1 MRLKR
6 NIHGFT
12 LVELLVVIAIIGI
25 LIGMLL
31 PAVQQVR
38 EAARRTECLNNLRQ
52 LGLASLNFESA
63 RMRFPTSGGNF
74 DANVGDPFGESPD
87 FEGVQSGSWVF
98 QNLPFFDQVPAFNK
112 RNSIGY
118 FGNPSNPGL
127 MTFNFPMMACPSRG
141 QRVWSGP
148 HPDGGTLNTFAG
160 DYANVAAPSNYIITE
175 GLLGGAIPSLYG
187 GASYADIAVDPSLR
201 GEDPPG
207 EQTDYW
213 TGVITKGF
221 SIIENSG
228 DGDSGEGD
236 ITVAKYP
243 RIGFAAISDGSS
255 NTLMY
260 AEKSAYIRNYS
271 ANVDGDWLFNG
282 LGESYGQLGV
292 GNFSTHRSI
301 SRPVADANDAGHV
314 VPGSEPPILRAQQRL
329 GSAHPATFN
338 AVLADGSTHG
348 ISIDASVS
356 ALWFLADRSDG
367 EIINVKD
374 L

>member
-1 MRLKR
+1 MKHSKNRLA
-6 NIHGFT
+6 FT

-52 LGLASLNFESA
+52 LGLASLNFESS

-74 DANVGDPFGESPD
+74 DANEGDPLGD
-87 FEGVQSGSWVF
+87 AQAFEGVQSGSWVF

-118 FGNPSNPGL
+118 FGTAGNPGL

-148 HPDGGTLNTFAG
+148 NPAGGTLNTFAG
-160 DYANVAAPSNYIITE
+160 DYANVAAPSRYICTN
-175 GLLGGAIPSLYG
+175 GLLGGAVPALYG
-187 GASYADIAVDPSLR
+187 GADYIDNVAVDPSLS
-201 GEDPPG
+201 GPDPEG
-207 EQTDYW
+207 EQIDYW

-221 SIIENSG
+221 SF
-228 DGDSGEGD
+228 DSEGFV
-236 ITVAKYP
+236 TKYP

-255 NTLMY
+255 NTMMY

-271 ANVDGDWLFNG
+271 ASVGTSLDDWLVNG

-314 VPGSEPPILRAQQRL
+314 VPGSDPPILRAQQRL

-348 ISIDASVS
+348 ISIDASLS
-356 ALWFLADRSDG
+356 SLWFLADRSDG

>member
-1 MRLKR
+1 MKHSKNRLA
-6 NIHGFT
+6 FT

-74 DANVGDPFGESPD
+74 DANEGDPRGDSQI

-118 FGNPSNPGL
+118 FGTAGNPGL

-148 HPDGGTLNTFAG
+148 NPAGGTLNTFAG
-160 DYANVAAPSNYIITE
+160 DYANVAAPSNYIISE
-175 GLLGGAIPSLYG
+175 GLLGGAIPALYG
-187 GASYADIAVDPSLR
+187 GASYADIAVDPSLQ

-221 SIIENSG
+221 SIIANSG
-228 DGDSGEGD
+228 EDDVT
-236 ITVAKYP
+236 IAKYP

-255 NTLMY
+255 NTMMY

-292 GNFSTHRSI
+292 GNFATHRSI

-314 VPGSEPPILRAQQRL
+314 VPGSDPPILRAQQRL

-348 ISIDASVS
+348 ISIDASLS
-356 ALWFLADRSDG
+356 SLWFLADRSDG

>member
-6 NIHGFT
+6 NVRGFT

-52 LGLASLNFESA
+52 LGLASLNFESS
-63 RMRFPTSGGNF
+63 RMRFPTCGGNF
-74 DANVGDPFGESPD
+74 SANEEDPLGVAPEY
-87 FEGVQSGSWVF
+87 EGVESGTWVF
-98 QNLPFFDQVPAFNK
+98 QNLPFMDQSPAFNK

-118 FGNPSNPGL
+118 FGTAGNPGL
-127 MTFNFPMMACPSRG
+127 MTFNFPMMVCPSRG
-141 QRVWSGP
+141 QRVWAGP

-160 DYANVAAPSNYIITE
+160 DYANVAAPSLYILTN
-175 GLLGGAIPSLYG
+175 GLLGGAVPAVFG
-187 GASYADIAVDPSLR
+187 GADYAAIEPELTGPDAA
-201 GEDPPG
+201 G
-207 EQTDYW
+207 EQNDYW
-213 TGVITKGF
+213 VGTITKGF
-221 SIIENSG
+221 SV
-228 DGDSGEGD
+228 DDEGF
-236 ITVAKYP
+236 ITKYP
-243 RIGFAAISDGSS
+243 RIGFAALSDGSS

-260 AEKSAYIRNYS
+260 AEKSASIKNYS
-271 ANVDGDWLFNG
+271 SDVDGDWLANG
-282 LGESYGQLGV
+282 LGESFGQLGV

-301 SRPVADANDAGHV
+301 SRPVSDANDAGHF
-314 VPGSEPPILRAQQRL
+314 VPGSLVLRAQERL
-329 GSAHPATFN
+329 GSAHPGTFN

-348 ISIDASVS
+348 ISIDAALSS
-356 ALWFLADRSDG
+356 LWFLTDRSDG

>member
-6 NIHGFT
+6 NLKGFT

-74 DANVGDPFGESPD
+74 DANAGDPFGDSPTY
-87 FEGVQSGSWVF
+87 EGVQSGSWVF
-98 QNLPFFDQVPAFNK
+98 QNLPFFDQNPAYNK

-118 FGNPSNPGL
+118 FGAEGLPGL

-141 QRVWSGP
+141 QRVWAGP
-148 HPDGGTLNTFAG
+148 HPDGGILNTFSG
-160 DYANVAAPSNYIITE
+160 DYANVAAPTNYICTN
-175 GLLGGAIPSLYG
+175 GLLGGAVPAIYG
-187 GASYADIAVDPSLR
+187 GADYVDNVSVDPSLT
-201 GEDPPG
+201 GPDSDG

-213 TGVITKGF
+213 VGVITKGF
-221 SIIENSG
+221 SIDS
-228 DGDSGEGD
+228 DGLLS
-236 ITVAKYP
+236 KYP

-260 AEKSAYIRNYS
+260 AEKSAYIKNYS
-271 ANVDGDWLFNG
+271 ADVDGDWLANG
-282 LGESYGQLGV
+282 LGESFGQLGV

-301 SRPVADANDAGHV
+301 SRPVADANEAGHV
-314 VPGSEPPILRAQQRL
+314 VPGSNPPVLRAQQRL
-329 GSAHPATFN
+329 GSAHPGTFN

-348 ISIDASVS
+348 VS
-356 ALWFLADRSDG
+356 TEAALSSLWFLTDRSDG
-367 EIINVKD
+367 EILNIKD

>member
-74 DANVGDPFGESPD
+74 DANEGDPLGD
-87 FEGVQSGSWVF
+87 AQAFEGVQSGSWVF

-112 RNSIGY
+112 RSSIGY
-118 FGNPSNPGL
+118 FGTAGNPGL

-148 HPDGGTLNTFAG
+148 NPAGGTLNTFAG
-160 DYANVAAPSNYIITE
+160 DYANVAAPSNYIISE
-175 GLLGGAIPSLYG
+175 GLLGGAIPAIYG
-187 GASYADIAVDPSLR
+187 GASYADIAVDPSLQ

-221 SIIENSG
+221 SIIENS
-228 DGDSGEGD
+228 
-236 ITVAKYP
+236 
-243 RIGFAAISDGSS
+243 
-255 NTLMY
+255 
-260 AEKSAYIRNYS
+260 
-271 ANVDGDWLFNG
+271 GDWLFNG

-314 VPGSEPPILRAQQRL
+314 VPGSDPPILRAQQRL

-348 ISIDASVS
+348 ISIDASLS
-356 ALWFLADRSDG
+356 SLWFLADRSDG

>member
-74 DANVGDPFGESPD
+74 DAHVGDPFGESPD

-118 FGNPSNPGL
+118 FGTAGNPGL

-148 HPDGGTLNTFAG
+148 HPDGVTLNTFAG

-187 GASYADIAVDPSLR
+187 CLLYTSDAAD
-201 GEDPPG
+201 E
-207 EQTDYW
+207 
-213 TGVITKGF
+213 
-221 SIIENSG
+221 
-228 DGDSGEGD
+228 
-236 ITVAKYP
+236 
-243 RIGFAAISDGSS
+243 
-255 NTLMY
+255 
-260 AEKSAYIRNYS
+260 
-271 ANVDGDWLFNG
+271 
-282 LGESYGQLGV
+282 
-292 GNFSTHRSI
+292 
-301 SRPVADANDAGHV
+301 
-314 VPGSEPPILRAQQRL
+314 
-329 GSAHPATFN
+329 
-338 AVLADGSTHG
+338 
-348 ISIDASVS
+348 
-356 ALWFLADRSDG
+356 
-367 EIINVKD
+367 
-374 L
+374 

>member
-6 NIHGFT
+6 NLHGFT

-52 LGLASLNFESA
+52 LGLASLNFESS

-74 DANVGDPFGESPD
+74 DANAGDPFGVAQAY
-87 FEGVQSGSWVF
+87 EGVQSGSWVF
-98 QNLPFFDQVPAFNK
+98 QNLPFFDQAPAFNK
-112 RNSIGY
+112 RNSVGY
-118 FGNPSNPGL
+118 FGTAGNPGL

-148 HPDGGTLNTFAG
+148 DPDGRTINTFAG
-160 DYANVAAPSNYIITE
+160 DYANVAAPSFYICSN
-175 GLLGGAIPSLYG
+175 GLLGGAVPSVYG
-187 GASYADIAVDPSLR
+187 GADYVDNVAVDPSLS
-201 GEDPPG
+201 GPDAIG
-207 EQTDYW
+207 EQNDYW
-213 TGVITKGF
+213 VGVVTKGF
-221 SIIENSG
+221 TF
-228 DGDSGEGD
+228 DSEGFA
-236 ITVAKYP
+236 VKYP
-243 RIGFAAISDGSS
+243 RIGFASISDGSS

-260 AEKSAYIRNYS
+260 AEKSAYIKNYS
-271 ANVDGDWLFNG
+271 ANVDGDWLANG
-282 LGESYGQLGV
+282 LGESFGQLGV

-314 VPGSEPPILRAQQRL
+314 VPGSDPPILRAQQRL

-348 ISIDASVS
+348 ISSDAALSS
-356 ALWFLADRSDG
+356 LWFLADRSDG

>member
-1 MRLKR
+1 MRLKCKT
-6 NIHGFT
+6 HGFT

-52 LGLASLNFESA
+52 LGLASLNFESS
-63 RMRFPTSGGNF
+63 RMRFPTCGGNF
-74 DANVGDPFGESPD
+74 DANLGDPFGEASQYD
-87 FEGVQSGSWVF
+87 GVQSGTWVF
-98 QNLPFFDQVPAFNK
+98 QNLPFFDQAPAYNK

-118 FGNPSNPGL
+118 FGAAGNPGL

-148 HPDGGTLNTFAG
+148 HPDGGTLNTFSG
-160 DYANVAAPSNYIITE
+160 DYANVAAPTLYICTN
-175 GLLGGAIPSLYG
+175 GLLGGAVPALYG
-187 GASYADIAVDPSLR
+187 GADYVDNVAVDPGLV
-201 GEDPPG
+201 GEDAVG
-207 EQTDYW
+207 EQNNYW
-213 TGVITKGF
+213 TGVVTKGF
-221 SIIENSG
+221 SI
-228 DGDSGEGD
+228 DSEGFL
-236 ITVAKYP
+236 TKYP

-255 NTLMY
+255 NTIMY
-260 AEKSAYIRNYS
+260 AEKSAYIKNYS
-271 ANVDGDWLFNG
+271 ANVDGDWLANG
-282 LGESYGQLGV
+282 LGESFGQLGV

-314 VPGSEPPILRAQQRL
+314 VPGSDPPILRAQQRL
-329 GSAHPATFN
+329 GSAHPGTFN

-348 ISIDASVS
+348 ISIDAALSS
-356 ALWFLADRSDG
+356 LWFLADRADG
-367 EIINVKD
+367 EVLNIKD